1 MCELSRCCSRD
12 LELSCD
18 VPIGSKSADVL
29 SEAILLVTD
38 TISQSSLQRM
48 QAEQQAACKGSGDVL
63 AEALLL
69 VSGSISPSSLI
80 QQLQHAEASD
90 EVGAMP
96 EHEIQAAEDQFSD
109 ALCTTPVRQAGTHQS
124 ADDRDDSQSLFA
136 HGMPLPL
143 EPIEIDQMIVNQ
155 GGLVSPPHGEQT
167 SVQDQ
172 LAEQLQHQNQLFL
185 AQADDQRQK
194 AEESWAKEKQEILH
208 AWEKDHATL
217 TQMLLKSMSPPSV
230 SSFVR
235 SPEVADFLRSP
246 SPTRV
251 IKSLSSEF
259 THSPEIEMVRR

>member
-1 MCELSRCCSRD
+1 
-12 LELSCD
+12 
-18 VPIGSKSADVL
+18 
-29 SEAILLVTD
+29 
-38 TISQSSLQRM
+38 M
-48 QAEQQAACKGSGDVL
+48 QAEQQAACKGSGDLL

-69 VSGSISPSSLI
+69 VSGSMNAVVASSVDQALHD
-80 QQLQHAEASD
+80 QNAQM
-90 EVGAMP
+90 VAMP
-96 EHEIQAAEDQFSD
+96 ENEIRATEEQFSD
-109 ALCTTPVRQAGTHQS
+109 ALCKTPVPPVRQADTHQS
-124 ADDRDDSQSLFA
+124 ADGRDDSQSLFA
-136 HGMPLPL
+136 HGMPLPV
-143 EPIEIDQMIVNQ
+143 EPLEIDPNISNHAGFVT
-155 GGLVSPPHGEQT
+155 PPHGEQA

-172 LAEQLQHQNQLFL
+172 LAHQLQQQNQQFL
-185 AQADDQRQK
+185 VQADDQRQK